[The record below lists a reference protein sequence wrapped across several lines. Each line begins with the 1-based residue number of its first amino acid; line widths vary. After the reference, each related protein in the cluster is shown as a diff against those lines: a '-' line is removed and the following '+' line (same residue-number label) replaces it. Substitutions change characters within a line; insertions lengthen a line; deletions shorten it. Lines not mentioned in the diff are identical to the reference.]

1 MIKKWF
7 EIITDHRI
15 SLYERMFRLVT
26 GVCMIALIFTLPM
39 GRSMLNIVLLAVSLV
54 AMALIVRFSIR
65 KKRIQLGATAIAL
78 LLLVLFPITF
88 FPQAGFSAAF
98 RNGLSSVL
106 FMSAS
111 PCKADAWVFFSGFAR
126 RRPCF
131 VMALPIIIQNL
142 RCPIFTIIPF
152 SILPFPW

>member
-88 FPQAGFSAAF
+88 FSAGGFYSGVPEWFVLCFIYVCITLQGSRRAF
-98 RNGLSSVL
+98 FFGLCTAV
-106 FMSAS
+106 
-111 PCKADAWVFFSGFAR
+111 P
-126 RRPCF
+126 
-131 VMALPIIIQNL
+131 
-142 RCPIFTIIPF
+142 
-152 SILPFPW
+152 